1 VQHRSSRDV
10 YRGGHRPVLLL
21 QGAGR
26 PHRASRGVG
35 VHPATRLIAALFLGA
50 ALLSTIGCSGAQ
62 DRPDRIIVSGSTTLL
77 PIAEQASEAFTAANP
92 DTTVLVSGLGSSAGI
107 EAVSAGTSQI
117 GTSSRDLKEEEE
129 SLGLVD
135 TPVAYDG
142 IAVIVSPENPVDGL
156 SMQQLQDIFAGK
168 ITNWSAVGGEDRRID
183 LVNRDEASGTREA
196 FKKIVMGD
204 VPFDP
209 SAAVLPGTGQV
220 RDVVA
225 RAPGAIGYISLGFV
239 KPRFTD
245 VIVKATK
252 VDGVLPS
259 EKAVADQTYPIG
271 RTLHFF
277 TKGEPTG
284 LTKRFIT
291 FVLSNEVQQGVV
303 IDAGFIPI
311 AEGGAR

>member
-1 VQHRSSRDV
+1 M
-10 YRGGHRPVLLL
+10 LL
-21 QGAGR
+21 A
-26 PHRASRGVG
+26 GVG
-35 VHPATRLIAALFLGA
+35 
-50 ALLSTIGCSGAQ
+50 CKGAQ

-77 PIAEQASEAFTAANP
+77 PIAEQASEAFTTQNP
-92 DTTVLVSGLGSSAGI
+92 SATVLVSGLGSSAGI
-107 EAVSAGTSQI
+107 EAVCAGTSQI

-142 IAVIVSPENPVDGL
+142 IAVIVSPSNPVQNL
-156 SMQQLQDIFAGK
+156 STQQLQDIFAGK
-168 ITNWSAVGGEDRRID
+168 IVNWREVGGADRRID

-204 VPFDP
+204 VPFDRA
-209 SAAVLPGTGQV
+209 AAVLPGTGQV

-245 VIVKATK
+245 VRVKALK
-252 VDGVLPS
+252 VDEVMPC
-259 EKAVADQTYPIG
+259 EETVANQKYPVG

-284 LTKRFIT
+284 LTKEFIS
-291 FVLSNEVQQGVV
+291 FVLSDEVQKGVV
-303 IDAGFIPI
+303 VDAGFIPV
-311 AEGGAR
+311 AEGGSR